1 MLISYRWSEFTIAI
15 LVLMQ
20 QNGKLY
26 AQYRRWRFDQLS
38 EKNGI
43 VVGSDLTQE
52 WLLPWW
58 WKHYNACNS
67 YPVVFVDFGMSEKM
81 KAWCR
86 EYGELIPLLVADIFV
101 ADKQEI
107 DPVLVEEM
115 ENACGKNFWPCRHAW
130 FKKPLACLQS
140 PFRKSIWVDS
150 DCQIRGSVSRLFDL
164 CEESLA
170 IAVDPCHSL
179 SCNSGA
185 YNSGVMVFKHGLD
198 IIETWAD
205 QAFERNHEF
214 PGDQDVLSAI
224 IHEQNVK
231 ITVIPAIYN
240 WSRRSQPNPDAVIL
254 HWHGPQGKSEI
265 IHQIMKMNLE
275 VF

>member
-1 MLISYRWSEFTIAI
+1 MK
-15 LVLMQ
+15 Q
-20 QNGKLY
+20 QGKLY
-26 AQYRRWRFDQLS
+26 AHYRRWRSDQIS

-58 WKHYNACNS
+58 WKHYSAFYS
-67 YPVVFVDFGMSEKM
+67 YPVVFFDFGMSEEM
-81 KAWCR
+81 KTWCR
-86 EYGELIPLLVADIFV
+86 EHGELIPLFVADIFV
-101 ADKQEI
+101 ADKQEM
-107 DPVLVEEM
+107 DPALVEEM
-115 ENACGKNFWPCRHAW
+115 ENACGKNFWPWRNAW

-140 PFRKSIWVDS
+140 PFHKSLWIDL
-150 DCQIRGSVSRLFDL
+150 DCQIRGPLNRLFDL
-164 CEESLA
+164 CEDSLA
-170 IAVDPCHSL
+170 IALDQCHPL
-179 SCNSGA
+179 S

-198 IIETWAD
+198 VIETWAN

-231 ITVIPAIYN
+231 ITEIPAIYN

-265 IHQIMKMNLE
+265 THQIMKMNLE
-275 VF
+275 SFF

>member
-1 MLISYRWSEFTIAI
+1 MTHKE
-15 LVLMQ
+15 
-20 QNGKLY
+20 KLY
-26 AQYRRWRFDQLS
+26 AEYRRWPSGPIS

-58 WKHYNACNS
+58 WRHYNAFNP

-86 EYGELIPLLVADIFV
+86 EHGKLIPLLVADIFV

-107 DPVLVEEM
+107 DPRLVDEM
-115 ENACGKNFWPCRHAW
+115 EKACGKNFWPSRHAW

-140 PFRKSIWVDS
+140 PFRKSIWIDL
-150 DCQIRGSVSRLFDL
+150 DCQVRGPVSRLFDL

-170 IAVDPCHSL
+170 IAVDPCHLL
-179 SCNSGA
+179 S

-198 IIETWAD
+198 ILETWAD

-214 PGDQDVLSAI
+214 RGDQDVLTAI
-224 IHEQNVK
+224 IHEKNVK
-231 ITVIPAIYN
+231 ITEVPAIYN
-240 WSRRSQPNPDAVIL
+240 WSRCSQANPDAVIL

-265 IHQIMKMNLE
+265 THQIMKMHLE
-275 VF
+275 AF

>member
-1 MLISYRWSEFTIAI
+1 MLQQEKPYARYR
-15 LVLMQ
+15 
-20 QNGKLY
+20 K
-26 AQYRRWRFDQLS
+26 WRPDPIS

-58 WKHYNACNS
+58 WKHYSTYHS
-67 YPVVFVDFGMSEKM
+67 YPVGFVDFGMSETM

-86 EYGELIPLLVADIFV
+86 EHGELIPLLVADIFV

-107 DPVLVEEM
+107 DPTLVKEM
-115 ENACGKNFWPCRHAW
+115 EKACGKNFWPCRHAW

-140 PFRKSIWVDS
+140 PFYKSIWIDL
-150 DCQIRGSVSRLFDL
+150 DCQIRGSISRLFDL
-164 CEESLA
+164 CEEHLA

-179 SCNSGA
+179 S
-185 YNSGVMVFKHGLD
+185 YNSGVMVFKQGLD

-205 QAFERNHEF
+205 QAFDRNHEF
-214 PGDQDVLSAI
+214 RGDQDVLSAI
-224 IHEQNVK
+224 IHEQAVK
-231 ITVIPAIYN
+231 ITEIPAIYN
-240 WSRRSQPNPDAVIL
+240 WSRCSQPNPDAVIL

-265 IHQIMKMNLE
+265 VHQIMKMNLLNGPE
-275 VF
+275 